1 MNNRRSKILKLWGLL
16 MTLITVLAMTAMVT
30 YAAPKISKKKVTL
43 LTGQK
48 SL

>member
-1 MNNRRSKILKLWGLL
+1 